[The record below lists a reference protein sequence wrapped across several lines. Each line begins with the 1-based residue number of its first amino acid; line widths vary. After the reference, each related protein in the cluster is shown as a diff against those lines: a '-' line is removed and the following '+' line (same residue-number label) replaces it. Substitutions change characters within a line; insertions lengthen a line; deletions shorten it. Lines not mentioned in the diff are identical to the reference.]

1 MALPP
6 LRAIRDSN
14 ADPAACHCGHEPAFD
29 CPSEAAK
36 VWNAALDACDAIA
49 AERAPA
55 AVHFKDLLTKDLRA
69 RVTP

>member
-1 MALPP
+1 MTPF
-6 LRAIRDSN
+6 DSWY
-14 ADPAACHCGHEPAFD
+14 AANIEPSIPTDA
-29 CPSEAAK
+29 PKEARVAAK
-36 VWNAALDACDAIA
+36 SSAANIWNAALDACDAIA